1 MADNST
7 SFKFGEIL
15 SATRRLHQDLRA
27 ATQRSDDFQVNALTR
42 ELDEVRFAG
51 AASDAPPL
59 TIVFVGQYDA
69 GKSTSLS
76 VLTGCEDIV
85 IDADV
90 STSSVTTYDWN
101 GVSLLDTPGIHAGH
115 PEHDEQTYAAIA
127 RADLLVFVVTNE
139 LFDDTIGHHFRELA
153 FQRQYA
159 RRMLLVVNKMNQD
172 DGSPET
178 KRPGIEQVTAP
189 FALEDF
195 RGVFIDA
202 RSWLEAQDA
211 DDEDRADLLEIA
223 NIGALTVA
231 LNAFI
236 AGRGLAGRLSAPL
249 FTMRG
254 VAEQAS
260 ALLAT
265 DFPLE
270 RAALELLHRKR
281 SLLLASRARLRTA
294 MGGVIA
300 RAVADIG
307 TYGDEVAEAIE
318 PGKSEAELNA
328 LNTTAQAR
336 ADASSAALSEEA
348 QRCVE
353 AELAEVQRQLEA
365 LQNSVLARELVAQLE
380 TGAPGNAAFGDYAS
394 PAWAAG
400 KQTKGPADW
409 PAMTGKVGN
418 AARKIGHFAARWAT
432 GPAAAEGAS
441 VFSVTAA
448 RGSDAHKVVYD
459 VGKFFGVKFK
469 PWGAVKIARTL
480 GNAGRVISAIGG
492 VLGVVAQI
500 VEDHQQNQHRLQ
512 LRDARDGLRSAYT
525 DAALAIQ
532 AAFWEQFE
540 AFLADFYDSE
550 LQAIDDTVEGL
561 VSKRGERKSGAHAFT
576 ALHRRATALIQ
587 QVSTHKRATS
597 AS

>member
-1 MADNST
+1 MADNT
-7 SFKFGEIL
+7 SFEFGEIL
-15 SATRRLHQDLRA
+15 SATRQLHHDLRTA
-27 ATQRSDDFQVNALTR
+27 AQRSEDPQINALVS
-42 ELDEVRFAG
+42 ELDEVRILG
-51 AASDAPPL
+51 AASDSPPL
-59 TIVFVGQYDA
+59 TIAFAGQYDA
-69 GKSTSLS
+69 GKSTILR
-76 VLTGCEDIV
+76 VLTGREDIV
-85 IDADV
+85 IGADV
-90 STSSVTTYDWN
+90 STGSVTAYDWL
-101 GVSLLDTPGIHAGH
+101 GVSLLDTPGIHAGR

-127 RADLLVFVVTNE
+127 RADLLVFVVTSD

-153 FQRQYA
+153 FKRQHA

-172 DGSPET
+172 DGSPEA

-189 FALEDF
+189 LTLDDF

-211 DDEDRADLLEIA
+211 DDEDRADLLAIA
-223 NIGALTVA
+223 NIGALTDA

-236 AGRGLAGRLSAPL
+236 AERGLAGRLSAPL

-281 SLLLASRARLRTA
+281 GLLLASRARLRTA

-318 PGKSEAELNA
+318 PGKTEAQIEA
-328 LNTTAQAR
+328 LNTTARAR
-336 ADASSAALSEEA
+336 AATRSAKLSDDALK
-348 QRCVE
+348 CVE
-353 AELAEVQRQLEA
+353 GELAEVQRQLEA
-365 LQNSVLARELVAQLE
+365 LQNSALARELAAQLE
-380 TGAPGNAAFGDYAS
+380 GGAPGDAAFGGYAS

-400 KQTKGPADW
+400 NQAKGPADW
-409 PAMTGKVGN
+409 PAMTGKVGG
-418 AARKIGHFAARWAT
+418 AAKKIGNLAARWAT
-432 GPAAAEGAS
+432 GPAAADGAS
-441 VFSVTAA
+441 VFSLTAA
-448 RGSDAHKVVYD
+448 RGSDAHTVVYN

-469 PWGAVKIARTL
+469 PWGAVKIARTI
-480 GNAGRVISAIGG
+480 GNAGRVISAVGG
-492 VLGVVAQI
+492 VLGVVAQFA
-500 VEDHQQNQHRLQ
+500 EDRQQDQYRIQ
-512 LRDARDGLRSAYT
+512 LRDARDGVRSAYR
-525 DAALAIQ
+525 DSALAIQ

-540 AFLADFYDSE
+540 AFLADFYESE
-550 LQAIDDTVEGL
+550 LQAIDETVEGL
-561 VSKRGERKSGAHAFT
+561 VGKRGERKSGADAFG
-576 ALHRRATALIQ
+576 ALQQRAAQLIGQITTQKLAAL
-587 QVSTHKRATS
+587 